1 MKANIFTLLL
11 VLLGAVFL
19 ATHFS
24 NLPWT
29 PVRIAG
35 AAIAVP
41 SLALLVVARIELGR
55 SFAVRAKAQSLVTRG
70 LYSRIRNPIYVFG
83 ALTIAGVLLYM
94 NLPRA
99 LWILVLLVPL
109 QIHRARQEAKVL
121 EAKFG
126 EEYRQYK
133 ERTWF

>member
-19 ATHFS
+19 ATHFGS
-24 NLPWT
+24 RPWT

>member
-24 NLPWT
+24 SLPWM

-35 AAIAVP
+35 AVIAVP

-55 SFAVRAKAQSLVTRG
+55 SFAV
-70 LYSRIRNPIYVFG
+70 
-83 ALTIAGVLLYM
+83 VLKDCAES
-94 NLPRA
+94 NGKGFR
-99 LWILVLLVPL
+99 
-109 QIHRARQEAKVL
+109 
-121 EAKFG
+121 
-126 EEYRQYK
+126 
-133 ERTWF
+133 